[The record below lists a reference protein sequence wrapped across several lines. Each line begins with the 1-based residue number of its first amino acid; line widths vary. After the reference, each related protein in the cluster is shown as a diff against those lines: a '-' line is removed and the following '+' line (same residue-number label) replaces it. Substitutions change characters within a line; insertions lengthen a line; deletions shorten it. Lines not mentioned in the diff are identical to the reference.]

1 MTVKGQCVA
10 GRGRSGC
17 WEQEKGAC
25 PVGQGLEVRAHHSRS
40 PTVALQAGWY
50 RAGVTGTPNPTRP
63 RNLLKVTVSGR
74 LQIQTQG
81 AL

>member
-1 MTVKGQCVA
+1 M
-10 GRGRSGC
+10 
-17 WEQEKGAC
+17 
-25 PVGQGLEVRAHHSRS
+25 GQGLEVRAHSRS